1 MSEAGSHRSTRAI
14 LYALLANLGIAIA
27 KSVAAVVTG
36 SGAMLAEAIHSFAD
50 CANQGLL
57 FLGLARSKRPAN
69 LDHPLGYGK
78 TIYFWSFIVA
88 LLLFSMGG
96 VFSIYEGVHK
106 LTHAPDAL
114 DRPWIAISVL
124 ALALVLEG
132 LSLAGALRESRA
144 DRRGTGLWRWFRSSR
159 QSELIV
165 VVGEDFAAL
174 VGLSLALGSVCLSA
188 ATGNPLYDAVG
199 TIAIGVLLVLVAI
212 AVGVEVKSLL
222 IGESAGDA
230 LDAELREFLAGQDCV
245 AEVLHLITYQLG
257 PDVMVAVK
265 ARMAQTDSVAV
276 LVDDINRCEREL
288 KARFPTV
295 RWSFFEPDCS
305 D

>member
-1 MSEAGSHRSTRAI
+1 MSGAGSHGSTRAI

-27 KSVAAVVTG
+27 KSAAAAVTG

-57 FLGLARSKRPAN
+57 FLGLARSKRPASP
-69 LDHPLGYGK
+69 DHPLGYGK

-106 LTHAPDAL
+106 LSHAPDAL

-132 LSLAGALRESRA
+132 LSLAGALRESRE
-144 DRRGTGLWRWFRSSR
+144 DRKGKGLWGWFRSSR

-174 VGLSLALGSVCLSA
+174 FGLALALGAVCLSA

-230 LDAELREFLAGQDCV
+230 LEAEVREFLADHDCL
-245 AEVLHLITYQLG
+245 AEVLNLITYQLG

-276 LVDDINRCEREL
+276 LVDDINRCERAL
-288 KARFPTV
+288 KARFPAV
-295 RWSFFEPDCS
+295 RWSFFEPDYC